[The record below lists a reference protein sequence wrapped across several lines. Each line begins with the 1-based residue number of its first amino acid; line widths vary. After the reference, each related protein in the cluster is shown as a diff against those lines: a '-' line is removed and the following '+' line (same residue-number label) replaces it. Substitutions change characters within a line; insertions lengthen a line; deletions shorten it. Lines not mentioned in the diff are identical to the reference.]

1 LKNRP
6 KRNRPKSGRHPDIP
20 EEKVQQ
26 EIKNELASNRQQQG
40 WTTKQV
46 KDLIVRKSGGTRYH
60 YTHIYLQ
67 THAQMGIQT
76 EKVPRKTHV
85 NTASKEEKEGFKK
98 ESERYCGYS
107 PERVHSS
114 IT

>member
-1 LKNRP
+1 MDHKT
-6 KRNRPKSGRHPDIP
+6 GRRSNSSKKKWRH
-20 EEKVQQ
+20 KV
-26 EIKNELASNRQQQG
+26 
-40 WTTKQV
+40 
-46 KDLIVRKSGGTRYH
+46 YH
-60 YTHIYLQ
+60 YTHTYLQ